1 MLSKIILG
9 LIMGFC
15 AGSGA
20 KALMTAREYPGMA
33 PSNSGWFSF
42 SAGVAPIIAI
52 CWIFYTFGVYPA
64 KFGFMAIAEVVV
76 GAILAGL
83 VSHEAR
89 LKVAVVSVPL
99 MLIAWTIL

>member
-33 PSNSGWFSF
+33 PSNSGWFTF
-42 SAGVAPIIAI
+42 SASVAPIIAI
-52 CWIFYTFGVYPA
+52 CWIFYTFGAYSA
-64 KFGFMAIAEVVV
+64 KFGFMAIGEVFV
-76 GAILAGL
+76 GAMLAGFIN
-83 VSHEAR
+83 HETR
-89 LKVAVVSVPL
+89 LKVAIASVPV
-99 MLIAWTIL
+99 MLIAWIIL